1 MKNTRYGRYA
11 SMEIKETI
19 RGYIEGCN
27 QAVQIAVDLKNK
39 TKFAWTVCRKSMECL

>member
-19 RGYIEGCN
+19 RGILSGS
-27 QAVQIAVDLKNK
+27 I
-39 TKFAWTVCRKSMECL
+39 R

>member
-19 RGYIEGCN
+19 SGILSGSIRQCK
-27 QAVQIAVDLKNK
+27 LLL
-39 TKFAWTVCRKSMECL
+39 T